1 MTDDLR
7 ATSEFRSNIASD
19 FREHRS
25 KSPIRSSQRDDR
37 VRDKR
42 ERAIAK
48 TKSQSEPGTGIDD
61 RLRHM
66 HGTDNDTE
74 NEVEMPYEIV
84 SQRRGTTTP
93 ATVANTKGM
102 DIFILSEDMTAAIG
116 TPGSSGDGYRKRRS
130 ISITELKSAEE
141 LDSEDN
147 AISKA
152 VYFCLK
158 FEFREWRK
166 RRADKR
172 KDRFDRFQRNL
183 SMDNISAMDKKEGV
197 SPVLTSA
204 YPTRAMSP
212 HALGNTSANSL
223 FVASPTTGALETP
236 KMDSSLLNP
245 ILSTRRGG
253 VDSYLDIADEDY
265 DPDLDRDQDQEHNIG
280 HTRNDSAS
288 SVVIRHEKVPSLTI
302 LSIFGATEPDKSVT
316 PAQPTIPLMPSM
328 PSASSVMSMPTPVTA
343 HRRGAMTGML
353 PQDLGLSRPSRLAT
367 NQRTSSW
374 MGGSLTRDEPAVDM
388 SSFLSSQR
396 EELGFLSASDAQLLR
411 DTNAAQ
417 DDMSGYFIQG
427 PNSADNSDYHIDPF
441 GRGQSRKSSVVDP
454 ARLTHIRRQSTQMM
468 QGYDQ
473 SLVNFLVKLEEYRL
487 EGKPVPLEILLSEKA
502 LHPMAVE

>member
-147 AISKA
+147 VISKA

-158 FEFREWRK
+158 FEFVKKNNNKIQKSIHFIKIIKKKRREWRK

-172 KDRFDRFQRNL
+172 KDRFQRNL
-183 SMDNISAMDKKEGV
+183 SMDHILVMDEKEG
-197 SPVLTSA
+197 VLTSA
-204 YPTRAMSP
+204 YPTWTMSP

-223 FVASPTTGALETP
+223 FVASPTTGAPETLN
-236 KMDSSLLNP
+236 MDSLLLNP
-245 ILSTRRGG
+245 ILSTRGGG
-253 VDSYLDIADEDY
+253 VDSCLDIADEDH
-265 DPDLDRDQDQEHNIG
+265 DQDQEHNIG

-288 SVVIRHEKVPSLTI
+288 SIIIHKKMPSFTA
-302 LSIFGATEPDKSVT
+302 LSIFGSTEPDKSIT
-316 PAQPTIPLMPSM
+316 PEQPTIPLMP
-328 PSASSVMSMPTPVTA
+328 PTHYRDP
-343 HRRGAMTGML
+343 MTDML
-353 PQDLGLSRPSRLAT
+353 SH
-367 NQRTSSW
+367 
-374 MGGSLTRDEPAVDM
+374 DEPVVDM
-388 SSFLSSQR
+388 SLFSSSQQK
-396 EELGFLSASDAQLLR
+396 EFDFFSASDSQLLH
-411 DTNAAQ
+411 DTAFKGDQ
-417 DDMSGYFIQG
+417 DDDMSGYFIQRL
-427 PNSADNSDYHIDPF
+427 NSADNSDPF
-441 GRGQSRKSSVVDP
+441 AREQSRKSLVVDSTK
-454 ARLTHIRRQSTQMM
+454 LKHIHK
-468 QGYDQ
+468 
-473 SLVNFLVKLEEYRL
+473 VC
-487 EGKPVPLEILLSEKA
+487 II
-502 LHPMAVE
+502 